1 MLPLLDRGNSKCI
14 PITKDWSAPQKEN
27 RGPERTCPGIK
38 FNRTISKYELDKA
51 MPSSEVL
58 VALAVALGVSVD
70 YLFGDPNL
78 IMVAV
83 EFRGNKLKSKRDIAR
98 IEAKVLHLSI
108 GVF

>member
-1 MLPLLDRGNSKCI
+1 MAR
-14 PITKDWSAPQKEN
+14 SAPQKEN
-27 RGPERTCPGIK
+27 HGPERTCPGIK
-38 FNRTISKYELDKA
+38 LNRIFSKYELDKA
-51 MPSSEVL
+51 MPSSDVL
-58 VALAVALGVSVD
+58 IALADGLCVSVD
-70 YLFGDPNL
+70 YLFEDPNL